1 MEVLILHNHD
11 TGIWKDTYFFRDTEK
26 QNPIL
31 QKMFKQDYDENK
43 VPVASCKRDN
53 YITNQVICIEEGRA
67 YSILNKPDANSIAGH
82 REMIM
87 LRDSTYRLLNNSRT
101 IDENNSIDEII
112 YTPDYENRETDCY
125 YKKKQQRSRVGGNAD
140 IFIENSILKKV
151 LCYIYSQSCVYS
163 KNYLVIK
170 VPQYFYNKNQRVPV
184 DYDAYCRAIIAKIL
198 YTLPIEMREGLSFA
212 TSPNEE
218 GMKKVGISFE
228 PENNPIKITE
238 DIYGKEP
245 VKINI
250 HQLGKD
256 RVSQQ
261 RLNERTYLGD
271 NEKRIISACVD
282 NPELPSLFYKY
293 CLLNLIID
301 PTKGINQGFKVIT
314 KEGLKEISFIDCFN
328 QFMIEQ
334 SKDMNKD
341 IEPKT

>member
-11 TGIWKDTYFFRDTEK
+11 TGIWKDTYLYRDIQFHQDPDLQEK
-26 QNPIL
+26 
-31 QKMFKQDYDENK
+31 FKKDYYDNK
-43 VPVASCKRDN
+43 VPVARCKRDK

-67 YSILNKPDANSIAGH
+67 YSILNKPDANPRAEH

-87 LRDSTYRLLNNSRT
+87 LRDSTYRLLNNSET
-101 IDENNSIDEII
+101 IDKNNSIDEII
-112 YTPDYENRETDCY
+112 YTPDYENRETDSY
-125 YKKKQQRSRVGGNAD
+125 NKKKQQRSRVGGNAD

-151 LCYIYSQSCVYS
+151 LCYIYSQSCVCS

-170 VPQYFYNKNQRVPV
+170 VPQYFYNNNQRVSV

-228 PENNPIKITE
+228 PENNPINIMN
-238 DIYGKEP
+238 DIYGREP

-271 NEKRIISACVD
+271 KEKRIISACVD
-282 NPELPSLFYKY
+282 NPKLPSLFYQY
-293 CLLNLIID
+293 CVSKQIID
-301 PTKGINQGFKVIT
+301 PTKGINQGFPIKVIT
-314 KEGLKEISFIDCFN
+314 KEGLKEISFIECFN
-328 QFMIEQ
+328 QFTIEQ
-334 SKDMNKD
+334 SKNMNRD
-341 IEPKT
+341 IE